1 MKIVSLHRRV
11 STLMP
16 RALVLCAILFG
27 LHGLGLHGLPAASA
41 QQQPPAEPKTAAPE
55 KPEVSASAAGAAV
68 DPKSYRIGA
77 EDVLLVRIWG
87 EPDLSG
93 LHSVRPDGK
102 INLPLIGELDAM
114 NVTPVELEASIT
126 KGYASILKSPIV
138 MLQVQRVESKKYFL
152 SGEVNRSGA
161 FPLVSP
167 TTILQAL
174 TIAGGLREFANG
186 NKIVIMRGSERLKF
200 NYKDVIKGKNMQQNI
215 MLQPGD
221 HVHVP

>member
-1 MKIVSLHRRV
+1 MLICV
-11 STLMP
+11 
-16 RALVLCAILFG
+16 G
-27 LHGLGLHGLPAASA
+27 LLPTAFLYA
-41 QQQPPAEPKTAAPE
+41 QTQQPAAEPKPGVVE
-55 KPEVSASAAGAAV
+55 KPEVSASSPAAAV

-77 EDVLLVRIWG
+77 EDVLLIRIWG
-87 EPDLSG
+87 EPELSG

-114 NVTPVELEASIT
+114 NLSPVDLEANIT

-138 MLQVQRVESKKYFL
+138 MLQVQRVESKKYYL

-167 TTILQAL
+167 TTVLQAL
-174 TIAGGLREFANG
+174 TMSGGLRDFAKS
-186 NKIVIMRGSERLKF
+186 NKVVIMRGSERLKF
-200 NYKDVIKGKNMQQNI
+200 NYKDVLKGKNMEQNI
-215 MLQPGD
+215 LLQPGD